1 MKNRLSRTV
10 LAIAAALPPL
20 AAHAA
25 EAKTPVAQ
33 YWLSVATAKSG
44 FPDIGAAMA
53 SEGGLMGS
61 LIGGLMGNSAGPGSG
76 SGAQKTLLLQLNSP
90 RALPSDPQ
98 TVHDIPRG
106 MAMGDNLPLLPEKE
120 EKTRPTPEKFT
131 PQEHDSG
138 EKPKGRM
145 LIYWGCGDK
154 VRSGQPRILDFAR
167 MSLADYGRAM
177 AGRHGSAQNPP
188 APRRATSYAEWPN
201 RENDK
206 KVPADASLLGE
217 HLVHGNFTP
226 DIRFS
231 IDRQQDFMAPVEL
244 SNGGGNL
251 SGSVLLR
258 WKDIPTAIGSFV
270 MATGSTG
277 KGDTIIW
284 TSSNAAEM
292 GWGLMDYLPT
302 PDVRRFVKDK
312 VLMAPGTTECAVPQ
326 GIFREAQ
333 GAMVQMIA
341 YGEDLNTVWPL
352 KPKKPEGA
360 VKVRLKSTGSLML
373 ADREERAG
381 GRDYTSQS
389 RGRSYSAQPREKSE
403 GEKALDAVKSIKGL
417 FSF

>member
-1 MKNRLSRTV
+1 MKNSLNRTF
-10 LAIAAALPPL
+10 LAIAAALSPL

-25 EAKTPVAQ
+25 EAKPPVAQ
-33 YWLSVATAKSG
+33 YWLSVATTNSG
-44 FPDIGAAMA
+44 FPGMGAALA
-53 SEGGLMGS
+53 SGGGLMGG
-61 LIGGLMGNSAGPGSG
+61 LLGGLLGNSAGSG

-90 RALPSDPQ
+90 RMLPSDPQ

-120 EKTRPTPEKFT
+120 ERASPTPTHEKFT
-131 PQEHDSG
+131 PQHENN

-167 MSLADYGRAM
+167 MSPVEYGRAM
-177 AGRHGSAQNPP
+177 TSRHGSAQNPP
-188 APRRATSYAEWPN
+188 TPRRAASYADWPN
-201 RENDK
+201 RENNK
-206 KVPADASLLGE
+206 NIPSDASLLGE

-231 IDRQQDFMAPVEL
+231 IDRQQDFMAPVEF
-244 SNGGGNL
+244 SNAGGNL
-251 SGSVLLR
+251 SDSVLLR
-258 WKDIPTAIGSFV
+258 WKDIPTAIGYFT

-284 TSSNAAEM
+284 TSSNEAEM

-302 PDVRRFVKDK
+302 PDVRRYVKGK
-312 VLMAPGTTECAVPQ
+312 VLMAPGTTECAVPK

-341 YGEDLNTVWPL
+341 YGEDFNTVWPP
-352 KPKKPEGA
+352 KPKNPEGA
-360 VKVRLKSTGSLML
+360 VKVRLKSTGSMML
-373 ADREERAG
+373 VDREERAG

-403 GEKALDAVKSIKGL
+403 TEKTLDTVNKIKGL

>member
-1 MKNRLSRTV
+1 MKNRLNRTV
-10 LAIAAALPPL
+10 LTIAAALSPL

-25 EAKTPVAQ
+25 EAKPPVAQ
-33 YWLSVATAKSG
+33 YWLSVATTNSG
-44 FPDIGAAMA
+44 FPGMGEAMPGG
-53 SEGGLMGS
+53 GGLMGS
-61 LIGGLMGNSAGPGSG
+61 LMGGLMGNSAGSGSG

-90 RALPSDPQ
+90 RKLPSDPQ

-120 EKTRPTPEKFT
+120 EKTRPTHEKFT
-131 PQEHDSG
+131 PHESS

-154 VRSGQPRILDFAR
+154 VRPGQPRILDFAR
-167 MSLADYGRAM
+167 MSPVEYGRAM

-188 APRRATSYAEWPN
+188 APRRAAAYAEWPN
-201 RENDK
+201 RENNK
-206 KVPADASLLGE
+206 NIPADASLLGE

-244 SNGGGNL
+244 GNAGGNL

-258 WKDIPTAIGSFV
+258 WKDIPTAIGSFI
-270 MATGSTG
+270 MATGSSG
-277 KGDTIIW
+277 KGDTVIW
-284 TSSNAAEM
+284 TSSNEAEM

-312 VLMAPGTTECAVPQ
+312 VLMAAGTTECAVPQ

-341 YGEDLNTVWPL
+341 YGEDLNTVWPA
-352 KPKKPEGA
+352 KPKNPEGA

-381 GRDYTSQS
+381 GRAYTSES

-403 GEKALDAVKSIKGL
+403 AEKALDTVKSIKGL

>member
-1 MKNRLSRTV
+1 MKSRLNRSILT
-10 LAIAAALPPL
+10 IAAALSPF
-20 AAHAA
+20 ATHAA
-25 EAKTPVAQ
+25 EAKPPVAQ
-33 YWLSVATAKSG
+33 YWMSVATTSGG
-44 FPDIGAAMA
+44 FPGVGAAMA
-53 SEGGLMGS
+53 GGGGLMGG
-61 LIGGLMGNSAGPGSG
+61 LIGGLMGNSGGPG

-90 RALPSDPQ
+90 RAVPSDPQ

-120 EKTRPTPEKFT
+120 EKARPTPHEKFT
-131 PQEHDSG
+131 PQEHENG

-167 MSLADYGRAM
+167 MSPIEFGRAM
-177 AGRHGSAQNPP
+177 GGRHGSAQTPP
-188 APRRATSYAEWPN
+188 SLHRAASYADWPN
-201 RENDK
+201 RENSK
-206 KVPADASLLGE
+206 NVPADASLLGE

-244 SNGGGNL
+244 SSAGDNL

-258 WKDIPTAIGSFV
+258 WKDIPTAIGYFT

-284 TSSNAAEM
+284 TSSSQAET

-312 VLMAPGTTECAVPQ
+312 VLMAAGTTECAVPQ

-341 YGEDLNTVWPL
+341 YGEDLNTAWPP

-381 GRDYTSQS
+381 GRSYTSQS
-389 RGRSYSAQPREKSE
+389 RGRSYSAQPREKSDT
-403 GEKALDAVKSIKGL
+403 EKALDTVKSVRGL